1 MGIKGLKKE
10 GGVFM
15 TRPNA
20 HPRQAQGLCRREV
33 LQAGL
38 AAGAMLST
46 WPWYRPSVLWGG
58 EAGPPKRG
66 GILRVRGWDPVHFDP
81 HLTIN
86 NYTNYMLSFVCSR
99 LVRHQVGA
107 DVQPG
112 TFPIEPDVAERW
124 DALDDTTYVFYL
136 RKGIK
141 WHNKPPLNGRELVAE
156 DVKFSFDRFLTEK
169 GNANRFLL
177 EPVDRVEVVDR
188 YTVKFL
194 LKEPYV
200 WLVDTLAFPWTMWIV
215 APEVVEKFGDLKKPE
230 TAIGTGPFM
239 LERYDPNVKAVFT
252 RHPEYYRQDQP
263 HVDGVEWLIVP
274 DESTALAMYRTGQ
287 IDVGPQQNN
296 AVRQQDL
303 DSLKQSHPHLMYRD
317 ILSIVP
323 GAVFM
328 RTDMAP
334 FSDVRVRHA
343 ISHAIDRQGLIDA
356 VWVRGEPTGA
366 IARGLAEWSLP
377 IEQLGEGATYY
388 RYDPKEARRL
398 LAEAGYPKGFKT
410 QLTVTTGLTRDLVDD
425 AQMVQRYLKDVGIA
439 AELKL
444 QEHGAYMATTM
455 QGKFEGLVRSPFGIA
470 WEPDAP
476 LYRTYAADSS
486 WNASHLN
493 DPKITAMLKE
503 QRRTKDLEA
512 RKKIIFDIQRYAAE
526 QQYFVYTNVVVVTPS
541 WAPYVKN
548 YSPNIT
554 FDYGSRAAALW
565 LDR

>member
-1 MGIKGLKKE
+1 
-10 GGVFM
+10 
-15 TRPNA
+15 
-20 HPRQAQGLCRREV
+20 
-33 LQAGL
+33 
-38 AAGAMLST
+38 
-46 WPWYRPSVLWGG
+46 
-58 EAGPPKRG
+58 
-66 GILRVRGWDPVHFDP
+66 
-81 HLTIN
+81 
-86 NYTNYMLSFVCSR
+86 MLSFVYSR
-99 LVRHQVGA
+99 LVRHKVGA
-107 DVQPG
+107 DVPPG
-112 TFPIEPDVAERW
+112 TFIVEPDLAERW
-124 DALDDTTYVFYL
+124 EALDDTTYVFHL
-136 RKGIK
+136 RQGIK

-156 DVKFSFDRFLTEK
+156 DVKFTYDRFLMEK

-194 LKEPYV
+194 LKEPFV
-200 WLVDTLAFPWTMWIV
+200 WLVNTLAYPWSTWIV
-215 APEVVEKFGDLKKPE
+215 APEMVQQYGDLKKVE
-230 TAIGTGPFM
+230 TAVGTGPFV
-239 LERYDPNVKAVFT
+239 LERYEPNVKAVFK
-252 RHPEYYRQDQP
+252 RHPEYFCQDQP
-263 HVDGVEWLIVP
+263 YVDGVEWLIVP
-274 DESTALAMYRTGQ
+274 DESTGLAMYRTGQ
-287 IDVGPQQNN
+287 IDVGPQQNW

-303 DSLKQSHPHLMYRD
+303 DSLKQSHPHLVYRD

-334 FSDVRVRHA
+334 FNDVRVRRA
-343 ISHAIDRQGLIDA
+343 ISHAIDRQGLIEA
-356 VWVRGEPTGA
+356 VWGRGEPTA
-366 IARGLAEWSLP
+366 AVARGLVEWALP
-377 IEQLGEGATYY
+377 IGQLGEGAKYY

-425 AQMVQRYLKDVGIA
+425 AQLVQRFLKDVGIE

-476 LYRTYAADSS
+476 LYRSYAADSS
-486 WNASHLN
+486 WNAAHLN
-493 DPKITAMLKE
+493 DPKITTMLKE

-526 QQYFVYTNVVVVTPS
+526 QQYFVYTNVVIVTAS